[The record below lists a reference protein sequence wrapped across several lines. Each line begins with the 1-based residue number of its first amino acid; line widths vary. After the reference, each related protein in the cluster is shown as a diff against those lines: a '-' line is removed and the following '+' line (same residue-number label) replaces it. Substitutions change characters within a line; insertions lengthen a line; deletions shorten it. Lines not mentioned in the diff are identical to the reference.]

1 VTFRARPVGAL
12 LALLLALGL
21 AVGPQVAPA
30 RADFQTLCRG
40 YGTCSN
46 AGMSA
51 SGYAQNNKRMYWLM
65 YSGHNCTNYAA
76 WRLIQSGMPNKRP
89 WSGSGNATNWG
100 VAMSRITDQT
110 PRVGSIA
117 WWRGN
122 TYPAGSAGHVAYVER
137 VVSSSEIVGSQ
148 DFWNGDFSWARI
160 TKSGRGWPTGFI
172 HFNDEKQRN
181 TAAPVVSGAPRVGTT
196 LTASSGGWSPSGPG
210 LKYRWLANGSPISGA
225 TGSSFTVT
233 SAQKD
238 KRIAVRVTATRIG
251 YAAVSAVSAAT
262 EPVDPGALR
271 TTARPVIS
279 GDPVVGA
286 TLTTTSGSF
295 TPAPDSVRLQ
305 WRADGAAITGA
316 NRATLEVTPDL
327 RGKSL
332 RVVATARR
340 EGVKNLKTASPVFG
354 PVAAELEVV
363 EEPVLTGRKRLGDT
377 LTIDPGAVT
386 PRADQTITWLRD
398 GAPVTGATATAY
410 PLTKADL
417 GHRIRAVVSH
427 TRSGFR
433 AVERSTRNTTYIRTV
448 PTMTVEASSPR
459 KGRLRVTVD
468 LKAPGVPAPSSVV
481 RIWQGTKMLAE
492 VPATDGS
499 ATKVVTGL
507 KAGKTTYRIRSLR
520 QPAIFG
526 REATRTVTIR

>member
-1 VTFRARPVGAL
+1 VTFRARPSAAL
-12 LALLLALGL
+12 LTLLLALGL

-30 RADFQTLCRG
+30 QADFQTLCRS
-40 YGTCSN
+40 YATCSN

-51 SGYAQNNKRMYWLM
+51 SGYAQNNKKMYWLM

-76 WRLIQSGMPNKRP
+76 WRLVQSGMPNKRP

-117 WWRGN
+117 WWRGG

-137 VVSSSEIVGSQ
+137 VVSPTEIVVSQ

-172 HFNDEKQRN
+172 HFNDEQQRN
-181 TAAPVVSGAPRVGTT
+181 TADPTVSGAPRVGTT
-196 LTASSGGWSPSGPG
+196 LTANAGGWAPAGPAVR
-210 LKYRWLANGSPISGA
+210 YQWLADGSPVSGA
-225 TGSSFTVT
+225 TSSSFPLT

-262 EPVDPGALR
+262 EPVDSGALR

-279 GDPVVGA
+279 GDPVVGS
-286 TLTTTSGSF
+286 TLSTTSGSF

-305 WRADGAAITGA
+305 WRADGVAIAGA
-316 NRATLEVTPDL
+316 NRPTLEVTPGL

-332 RVVATARR
+332 RVVATASRQ
-340 EGVKNLKTASPVFG
+340 GVKNLKAASRVFG

-363 EEPVLTGRKRLGDT
+363 EEPVITGRKRLGDT
-377 LTIDPGAVT
+377 LTVDPGAVT
-386 PRADQTITWLRD
+386 PRADQSITWLRN
-398 GAPVTGATATAY
+398 GVPVPGATATTYAS
-410 PLTKADL
+410 TEADL
-417 GHRIRAVVSH
+417 GKRIRAVVSH
-427 TRSGFR
+427 TRAGFR
-433 AVERSTRNTTYIRTV
+433 AVERSTRNTTFIRSV
-448 PTMTVEASSPR
+448 PTMTVAATSPR
-459 KGRLRVTVD
+459 KGRLRVTVG
-468 LKAPGVPAPSSVV
+468 LEAPGVPAPAGVV
-481 RIWQGTKMLAE
+481 RIWQGPKMLAE
-492 VPATDGS
+492 VLVSDGS

-520 QPAIFG
+520 QRAIFG
-526 REATRTVTIR
+526 RELTRTVMIR